1 MLAMLKNHIMAVEQE
16 RREEYEQYQSL
27 HETLQIEL
35 AAVHQR
41 QEEWRRLDRAR
52 TVAETSYLYYRDKLE
67 EASAVAAM
75 QEANIGNVAVIQHAS
90 EPLYPEGVSK
100 SKLLAIALAFAV
112 FAALCWA
119 AVREFFGHGV
129 YTPEQLRR
137 YGRVPVIAVVPER

>member
-1 MLAMLKNHIMAVEQE
+1 
-16 RREEYEQYQSL
+16 
-27 HETLQIEL
+27 
-35 AAVHQR
+35 VHQR
-41 QEEWRRLDRAR
+41 QEEWRRLDRGR

-75 QEANIGNVAVIQHAS
+75 QESNIGNVAVIQHAS

-119 AVREFFGHGV
+119 AVREFFDHGV
-129 YTPEQLRR
+129 YTAEQLRR
-137 YGRVPVIAVVPER
+137 HGRVPVIAVIPGR